1 MFLFFYLIIDLYIL
15 ILAFIAQFFNP
26 VVAIVIPIRIPT
38 KNAKAEV
45 ETFPVIL
52 EVTVS
57 K

>member
-1 MFLFFYLIIDLYIL
+1 MIIDLYIL
-15 ILAFIAQFFNP
+15 IHALIAQFFNP
-26 VVAIVIPIRIPT
+26 VVEIVIPIRIPT
-38 KNAKAEV
+38 KKAKAEM